1 MGNRADPQRACP
13 GGGGVL
19 VVTGDAG
26 LKTSFPWVKP
36 MGGEWKACLLDL
48 SGVVVLYEAFGRS
61 NQ

>member
-1 MGNRADPQRACP
+1 MGNGAAPQRACP

-26 LKTSFPWVKP
+26 LKTSFPGVKP

-48 SGVVVLYEAFGRS
+48 SGVVV
-61 NQ
+61 